1 MRLKVRHH
9 TAYAY
14 EQPARFAMQMLRMT
28 PRSHEGQFVRRWRV
42 EVDADARL
50 DRGEDA
56 FGNITRT
63 IFIDGPVEAVTITV
77 EGEVDTID
85 TAGFVRGT
93 AERLPVP
100 LFLRETALTRPS
112 EPVRAFAR
120 DIAGTAG
127 DPLATLHRLMQW
139 IGTEMAFEPGATAAA
154 TTAAEAFAARHGVCQ
169 DFAHVFIAA
178 ARSLGIPARYVS
190 GYYFRTDG
198 DRQDAG
204 HAWAEAHVD
213 GLGWIGFDPANG
225 TCVTDRYV
233 RVAAGP
239 DYLEAAPV
247 RGSQTG
253 GSAETLAVAVYV
265 AQGQHMA
272 RTQSQSQSQS

>member
-1 MRLKVRHH
+1 MRLKVRHQ
-9 TAYAY
+9 TAYSY
-14 EQPARFAMQMLRMT
+14 DRPARYAMQMLRMT
-28 PRSHEGQFVRRWRV
+28 PRSHEGQFVRQWRV
-42 EVDADARL
+42 EVQPDARL

-56 FGNITRT
+56 YGNITRT

-85 TAGFVRGT
+85 ASGFVRGT
-93 AERLPVP
+93 IERLPVP

-112 EPVRAFAR
+112 EPLRAFAR
-120 DIAGTAG
+120 SVSSPADH
-127 DPLATLHRLMQW
+127 LATLHRLMVQ
-139 IGTEMAFEPGATAAA
+139 IGTEVAFEPGATAST
-154 TTAAEAFAARHGVCQ
+154 TTAAEAYAARRGVCQ

-178 ARSLGIPARYVS
+178 ARALAIPARYVS

-198 DRQDAG
+198 DKQEAG
-204 HAWAEAHVD
+204 HAWAEAHVE

-225 TCVTDRYV
+225 ACVTDRYV

-253 GSAETLAVAVYV
+253 GSTETLSVAVYV

-272 RTQSQSQSQS
+272 QS